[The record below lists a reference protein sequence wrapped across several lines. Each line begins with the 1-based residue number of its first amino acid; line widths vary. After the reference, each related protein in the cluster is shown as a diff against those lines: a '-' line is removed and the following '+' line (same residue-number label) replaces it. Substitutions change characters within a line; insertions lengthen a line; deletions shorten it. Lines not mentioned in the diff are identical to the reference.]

1 MKALLAGLALILA
14 GVLATE
20 PASAQFYP
28 GWGPPPPGY
37 YEPRYDPRYDPR
49 YRRPPPP
56 PPYGG
61 RDYYGYPPRN
71 EYYGRPRAALRAL
84 CVTSRGN
91 CSTGYPLPSGSP
103 CRCHIPGFGEKRG
116 QVP

>member
-1 MKALLAGLALILA
+1 MKALFAGLALCFA
-14 GVLATE
+14 GAMAST
-20 PASAQFYP
+20 PAAAQYYP
-28 GWGPPPPGY
+28 GWGPPPGGY
-37 YEPRYDPRYDPR
+37 YGEPRYDPR

-56 PPYGG
+56 PYGG
-61 RDYYGYPPRN
+61 GGYYGYPPRN
-71 EYYGRPRAALRAL
+71 EYYGRPRTALRTI

-91 CSTGYPLPSGSP
+91 CSTGYPVPSGSP